1 MRNYAPFETWLY
13 EQVRIADGVSV
24 PSQLAAVRH
33 GSGGRPEMSRLEYA
47 GDAALAVAS
56 LTHIEPLTGRALIYG
71 RLGMAQ
77 RETVAV
83 ALGPELRERCH
94 ALSQP
99 AATLL
104 ILQFLKT
111 ERRRADHGSVA
122 DLAAVL
128 GRNPKTAWRLRR
140 DAFDVLDGWYIAAM
154 DHAAR
159 RLAPRLPHH
168 LKEHFQC

>member
-1 MRNYAPFETWLY
+1 MHSYAPLESWLS
-13 EQVRIADGVSV
+13 EQLRIAEGASV

-33 GSGGRPEMSRLEYA
+33 GRGGRPEMSRLERA
-47 GDAALAVAS
+47 GDAALAVAC
-56 LTHIEPLTGRALIYG
+56 LTQIEPLAGRALVYG

-77 RETVAV
+77 REAVAV
-83 ALGPELRERCH
+83 ALGPELRQCLG

-104 ILQFLKT
+104 TLQFLKT
-111 ERRRADHGSVA
+111 ERRRADRGSVA

-128 GRNPKTAWRLRR
+128 GRDPKTAWRLRR
-140 DAFDVLDGWYIAAM
+140 DAFDVLDGWYCGAM

-159 RLAPRLPHH
+159 CLAPRLPHH
-168 LKEHFQC
+168 LKADLQC